1 MEREKDWGRRVTERW
16 RMRKRENE
24 IKIIEES
31 VQIGKLFVN
40 KDANPAD
47 RSEKTQEDARL
58 VTSEGIS

>member
-1 MEREKDWGRRVTERW
+1 
-16 RMRKRENE
+16 MRKRENE

-47 RSEKTQEDARL
+47 RSKNPQEDARL
-58 VTSEGIS
+58 VTSEGISRQETRSA